1 MEKTDSMPQPSFAF
15 FKFPGSEAYTGVVQR
30 SGVPERLSSPSDLNG
45 RSGFV
50 VAPFVVEPSCPL
62 LLIRPDETAQVA
74 VGAGAGGDETGA
86 HALLRDAVSA
96 LSLQPC
102 PYPALSPSAAR
113 SAYGR
118 AFASCH
124 SRLVSGDFGKI
135 VLSRRSVEPYAA
147 GDNPARMFLR
157 ACEMYPRMFVVLV
170 STPAGGTWL
179 AATPEIL
186 LAGEDGRWRT
196 MALAG
201 TMKMRYPV
209 ESIVWGEKDR
219 QEQRYVADYI
229 SGVLARLGADA
240 DETGPYTALAG
251 GLVHLRSDFTF
262 SLPAGVG
269 AGDVVSLLHPTPAVC
284 GLPCEATRRHLL
296 AVEPSGRRYY
306 SGFTGP
312 FALGGET
319 RLYVSLRC
327 MQIFDGC
334 CALYAGGGLLDRST
348 EMKEW
353 AETEAKMKTMRRII
367 EQGGE

>member
-1 MEKTDSMPQPSFAF
+1 MTVAYDMQQPSFAF
-15 FKFPGSEAYTGVVQR
+15 FRLPGADFYTGIVQR
-30 SGVPERLSSPSDLNG
+30 SGAPERLSSPSDLNG

-50 VAPFVVEPSCPL
+50 VAPFVASPSCPL
-62 LLIRPDETAQVA
+62 LLIRPDETVRVA
-74 VGAGAGGDETGA
+74 VGDGGEGGGSRGD
-86 HALLRDAVSA
+86 ALLRDVVSS
-96 LSLQPC
+96 LRLQPC
-102 PYPALSPSAAR
+102 PYPAMPPSAAR

-118 AFASCH
+118 SFVSCH
-124 SRLVSGDFGKI
+124 ERLMSGEFSKI
-135 VLSRRSVEPYAA
+135 VLSRRSVEPYAQ
-147 GDNPARMFLR
+147 GDDPARMFLR

-170 STPAGGTWL
+170 STPDSGTWL

-186 LAGEDGRWRT
+186 LDGDGDTWRT
-196 MALAG
+196 IALAG

-209 ESIVWGEKDR
+209 ESTAWGGKDR

-229 SGVLARLGADA
+229 AGVLGRLGADA
-240 DETGPYTALAG
+240 AETGPYTALAG

-296 AVEPSGRRYY
+296 AVEPHGRRYY

-312 FALGGET
+312 FGIGGET

-327 MQIFDGC
+327 MEIFSGC
-334 CALYAGGGLLDRST
+334 CALYAGGGLLRDST

-353 AETEAKMKTMRRII
+353 AETEAKMKTMRRIA
-367 EQGGE
+367 EQGAG